1 MEKEK
6 SSFWASYVQK
16 RQNTWKVF
24 YMVKK
29 RRYYQK
35 IVLWVFFFF
44 IFLCTKM
51 LKRFNRTLY
60 GKREHYKK
68 NSFFCGFLIVRYQ
81 NAKVHAKVLFIRT
94 RKDITRNLSFHFF
107 FSVLSNKTLKCIEGN
122 LYWNTNNSTKN
133 VSFKFFEILTN

>member
-1 MEKEK
+1 MKSILYGEKKTILPENCIM
-6 SSFWASYVQK
+6 S
-16 RQNTWKVF
+16 
-24 YMVKK
+24 
-29 RRYYQK
+29 
-35 IVLWVFFFF
+35 IFFF

-51 LKRFNRTLY
+51 LKRFNCTLY

-122 LYWNTNNSTKN
+122 LYWNTNNNSKN